1 MHESLIELM
10 EKWLKMMGKGSRD
23 AGKQE
28 REEKRINMQYV
39 DVPISYNDC
48 IYYLSQTYAIK
59 NWGKIST
66 HK

>member
-1 MHESLIELM
+1 
-10 EKWLKMMGKGSRD
+10 MGKGSRD

-59 NWGKIST
+59 N
-66 HK
+66 